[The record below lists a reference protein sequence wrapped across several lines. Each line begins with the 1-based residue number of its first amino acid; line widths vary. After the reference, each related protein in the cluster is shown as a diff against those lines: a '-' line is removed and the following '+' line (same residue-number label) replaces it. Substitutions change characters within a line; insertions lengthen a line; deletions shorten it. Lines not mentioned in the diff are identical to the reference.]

1 MHGPCLRVCS
11 YLSSP
16 PPLQPAPLQ
25 ARRVPGECACEVGA
39 GSAAGLNPRSATCTT
54 VHLPLLPPMEHA
66 GLRGEHAGPQHLQGA
81 YTQKPHRVPS
91 MRARTHT
98 HACMQGDSRL
108 AESWL
113 LRAPALP
120 HTHAPTHTHRLTRAS
135 SAPSA
140 AALWRATTCWTGERS
155 AAQRSRALVSLP
167 CLPTACRDAPISF
180 RRGSSR
186 CAPHQPVPARD
197 PSAPSGPCVNLTGLR
212 VNLTDYT
219 RAQERP
225 YGRAAGGHADGG

>member
-98 HACMQGDSRL
+98 HACMQGDSRH

-155 AAQRSRALVSLP
+155 AAQRSAAGPWSRCPACLRLAGMLPSVFGGAAAGVHLTSRSLPAILQPPLGLVS
-167 CLPTACRDAPISF
+167 T
-180 RRGSSR
+180 
-186 CAPHQPVPARD
+186 
-197 PSAPSGPCVNLTGLR
+197 
-212 VNLTDYT
+212 
-219 RAQERP
+219 
-225 YGRAAGGHADGG
+225 